1 MINNQFYDSKVVGK
15 YCEERNAD
23 LAFTAYKRAWGSCD
37 IELVEI
43 TNKNFLY
50 RAQARYLVE
59 RMSDELW
66 NYVLSKDNEH
76 TQQVIDQ
83 VVQIALPESKNPDE
97 VSCAVKAFMEAD
109 KPQHLIELLEKIVL
123 HSSDFMKNKNL

>member
-1 MINNQFYDSKVVGK
+1 M
-15 YCEERNAD
+15 
-23 LAFTAYKRAWGSCD
+23 T
-37 IELVEI
+37 
-43 TNKNFLY
+43 
-50 RAQARYLVE
+50 
-59 RMSDELW
+59 
-66 NYVLSKDNEH
+66 KDNEH

-97 VSCAVKAFMEAD
+97 VSCAVKALMEAD